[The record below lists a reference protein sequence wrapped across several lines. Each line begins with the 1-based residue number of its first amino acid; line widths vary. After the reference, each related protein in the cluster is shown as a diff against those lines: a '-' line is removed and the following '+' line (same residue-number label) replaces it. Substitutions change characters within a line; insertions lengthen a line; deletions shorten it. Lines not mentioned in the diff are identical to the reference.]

1 MSEFELSEWINAA
14 PESVFAVMTDPG
26 WAPDVIKNVKQM
38 EKLTDGPVRTG
49 TRFRETRV
57 VNGKEAQ
64 TELTVIACQP
74 PRHYAVS
81 TEQSGITVTYT
92 YTLVPENGG
101 TRVQLHANITGGGLK
116 KLALPVVASIMR
128 REDGNHL
135 ENLKTAVEGT

>member
-14 PESVFAVMTDPG
+14 PEMVFAVMTDLAR
-26 WAPDVIKNVKQM
+26 APEVIKSVRQM
-38 EKLTDGPVRTG
+38 EKLTDGPVGTG

-64 TELTVIACQP
+64 TELTVIAYQP
-74 PRHYAVS
+74 PRHYGVS
-81 TEQSGITVTYT
+81 AEQSGVTVTYT

-101 TRVQLHANITGGGLK
+101 TRVQLQANITGGGLK
-116 KLALPVVASIMR
+116 KLVLPVVASIMK

-135 ENLKTAVEGT
+135 ENLKTAVEGV

>member
-26 WAPDVIKNVKQM
+26 RAPDVIKNVKQM